1 MLWASQRRRLDFC
14 SNNSFL
20 LHLVITSVVHNT
32 NWHLGNALHHYIY
45 SEYSPMPQQQPLF
58 YSQSMWFIA
67 WGEYALKSPVNMISP
82 RLLKEAI
89 SSCNMFYIFVF
100 GSHMGWHFWQKLG
113 KDINPCWSPEP
124 LSVFTAWNTFN
135 IQFQQEIPINIAAG
149 IPGIQYKSNILVCS

>member
-1 MLWASQRRRLDFC
+1 MLWASQTRRLDFC

-32 NWHLGNALHHYIY
+32 NWFLWNALHHYIY

-82 RLLKEAI
+82 TLQKEAI
-89 SSCNMFYIFVF
+89 SSCIGSIFCLWRPHGLTFLTKTRQRHKPLLKPGTTISIYCMKYIQYSISTRD
-100 GSHMGWHFWQKLG
+100 SHQH
-113 KDINPCWSPEP
+113 CSWSP
-124 LSVFTAWNTFN
+124 WNS
-135 IQFQQEIPINIAAG
+135 I
-149 IPGIQYKSNILVCS
+149 

>member
-14 SNNSFL
+14 SNNCFL

-45 SEYSPMPQQQPLF
+45 SEYSLMPQQQPLF

-82 RLLKEAI
+82 TLQKEAI
-89 SSCNMFYIFVF
+89 SSCIGSIFCLWRPHGLTF
-100 GSHMGWHFWQKLG
+100 LTINKLG

-124 LSVFTAWNTFN
+124 LSVFTAWSTFN
-135 IQFQQEIPINIAAG
+135 IPFQQEIPINIATG
-149 IPGIQYKSNILVCS
+149 LLEFNIKAIF

>member
-1 MLWASQRRRLDFC
+1 MLWASQTRRLDFC

-32 NWHLGNALHHYIY
+32 NWFLWNALHHYIY

-82 RLLKEAI
+82 TLQKEAI
-89 SSCNMFYIFVF
+89 SSCIGSIFCLWRPHGLTF
-100 GSHMGWHFWQKLG
+100 LTKTRQGHKSLL
-113 KDINPCWSPEP
+113 SPEP
-124 LSVFTAWNTFN
+124 LSVVTAWNTFN